1 MTAYTEKCSRS
12 MQTETAGLFET
23 AHGLFLEWV
32 KNLQIKAAIR
42 AERRQLA
49 AMTDAELKDIGLS
62 REQAL
67 AEAARTDVP
76 QERLSVLF
84 RGRG

>member
-1 MTAYTEKCSRS
+1 MTVYTEKCSRS
-12 MQTETAGLFET
+12 QFTGTAGIAET
-23 AHGLFLEWV
+23 LSCLVREWL
-32 KNLQIKAAIR
+32 KNLQLKAAIR

-67 AEAARTDVP
+67 AEAARHDIP
-76 QERLSVLF
+76 QHRRGTLL
-84 RGRG
+84 RGRA

>member
-12 MQTETAGLFET
+12 MQTETAGILET
-23 AHGLFLEWV
+23 ARDLFLDWV

-42 AERRQLA
+42 AERRQLLE
-49 AMTDAELKDIGLS
+49 MNDAQLKDIGLS

-67 AEAARTDVP
+67 AEAARNDLP
-76 QERLSVLF
+76 QHRMSALF

>member
-12 MQTETAGLFET
+12 MQTETAGILET
-23 AHGLFLEWV
+23 ARCLFLEWV

-49 AMTDAELKDIGLS
+49 EMSDAQLKDIGLN

-67 AEAARTDVP
+67 AEAAREDIP
-76 QERLSVLF
+76 QQRLAVLF

>member
-12 MQTETAGLFET
+12 MQTETAGLYET
-23 AHGLFLEWV
+23 ARGLFLDWV
-32 KNLQIKAAIR
+32 KNLQIQAAIR

-49 AMTDAELKDIGLS
+49 AMTEAELKDIGLS

-67 AEAARTDVP
+67 AEAARTDIP
-76 QERLSVLF
+76 QQRLAMLF